1 MNEVV
6 REGDTAGRWG
16 GEEFALLLP
25 DTGIAGAQRVAERLR
40 RALEEQVIL
49 SPEGEPLRVT
59 ASMGVAAYPQC
70 AERTVLVGAADEAL
84 YRAKRTGKNRVVTAR
99 DDLAA

>member
-1 MNEVV
+1 M
-6 REGDTAGRWG
+6 
-16 GEEFALLLP
+16 
-25 DTGIAGAQRVAERLR
+25 
-40 RALEEQVIL
+40 IL

-59 ASMGVAAYPQC
+59 ASLGCRRRIRSARRGR
-70 AERTVLVGAADEAL
+70 AELVGAADEAL